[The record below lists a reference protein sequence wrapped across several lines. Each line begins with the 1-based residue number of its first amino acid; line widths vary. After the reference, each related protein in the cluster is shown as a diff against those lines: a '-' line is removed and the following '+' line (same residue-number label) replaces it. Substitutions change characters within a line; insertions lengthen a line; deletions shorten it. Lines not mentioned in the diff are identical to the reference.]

1 MPWHGAR
8 PEAGPVLFGLLP
20 PIPATEVV
28 SMATAAAEPKPWEQ
42 MPGESGPAYAAF
54 LAYRDM
60 GATRTYVATARSLRR
75 HESLMRRWATRHRWR
90 ERAWLWDLHQAR
102 QEETVVRQQREA
114 VLRERLE
121 DLDRMGRACLAFF
134 RTMVRRDPET
144 GEVNFDARFTPH
156 VALRFLE
163 LALRAQGAFERPT
176 AEDKSD
182 ERPAADLFGLADGEL
197 EALIEAAKERADQAY
212 HGKDNGNESDQGS
225 TQQEQ
230 HEGQEDEAERD

>member
-1 MPWHGAR
+1 MAA
-8 PEAGPVLFGLLP
+8 AG
-20 PIPATEVV
+20 
-28 SMATAAAEPKPWEQ
+28 AEPKPWEQ
-42 MPGESGPAYAAF
+42 IPGESGPAYAAF

-75 HESLMRRWATRHRWR
+75 HESLMRRWATRHRWQ
-90 ERAWLWDLHQAR
+90 ERAWRWDVQQAG
-102 QEETVVRQQREA
+102 QDEAAVRQQREG

-144 GEVNFDARFTPH
+144 GEVSFDARFTPP

-163 LALRAQGAFERPT
+163 LALRAQGAFDRP
-176 AEDKSD
+176 APGDKSD

-197 EALIEAAKERADQAY
+197 TELIELARERADQ
-212 HGKDNGNESDQGS
+212 HDHRKDNGNESDQGS
-225 TQQEQ
+225 TQQEE
-230 HEGQEDEAERD
+230 HEGQEDSEQDEPERD